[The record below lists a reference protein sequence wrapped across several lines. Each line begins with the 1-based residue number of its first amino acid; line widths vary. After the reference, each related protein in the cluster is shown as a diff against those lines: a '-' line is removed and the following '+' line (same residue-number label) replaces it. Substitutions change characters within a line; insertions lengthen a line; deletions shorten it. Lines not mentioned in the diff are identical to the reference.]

1 MASFLSLYNEVEH
14 KIRAA
19 VILLNEQKSENVKL
33 KKLVDEQHNRLEEL
47 EKEVESLNEKNKILT
62 ITKTVLYKEDK
73 KDTIKKINEL
83 VREIDN
89 CIGLLNQ
96 IEWKKEE

>member
-19 VILLNEQKSENVKL
+19 VILLSEQKSENVKL
-33 KKLVDEQHNRLEEL
+33 RQLVEEQNNRLEEL